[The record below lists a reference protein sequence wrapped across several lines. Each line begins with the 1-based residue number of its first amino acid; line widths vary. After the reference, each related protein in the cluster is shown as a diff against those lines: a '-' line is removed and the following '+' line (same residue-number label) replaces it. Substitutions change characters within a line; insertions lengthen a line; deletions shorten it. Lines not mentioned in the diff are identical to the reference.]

1 MDERHES
8 GYRLLFSQPRMVRD
22 LLRGFL
28 HEEWIGW
35 LDPGTLE
42 RRAVPAAATPPD
54 PLAETL
60 LWRLRWQGGS
70 AAVYLLLRP
79 LVEDDPFTAVRLWA
93 GRGLL
98 YQHLLPCRADNREA
112 RRGRPLPLVLPV
124 VLYGGGSPWSA
135 PRDAFELFQPI
146 PGPLQRHLP
155 RIPYLVFDAAHDAL
169 PPAAGE
175 DNLVALLCRLERSRS
190 PQAREPLL
198 DRLGALLDAAGAAGA
213 AGDEALR
220 RAWSGFIARRFAH
233 RAGMLGC
240 AG

>member
-1 MDERHES
+1 
-8 GYRLLFSQPRMVRD
+8 MVQD

-42 RRAVPAAATPPD
+42 RRAIPAAEPILD

-60 LWRLRWQGGS
+60 LWRLRWHGGS

-79 LVEDDPFTAVRLWA
+79 LVWDDPFAALRLWA
-93 GRGLL
+93 DRGLL
-98 YQHLLPCRADNREA
+98 YQRLLRRREVHK
-112 RRGRPLPLVLPV
+112 GRPLPIVLPV

-155 RIPYLVFDAAHDAL
+155 RIPYLVFDAAHDTL
-169 PPAAGE
+169 PPAAGR
-175 DNLVALLCRLERSRS
+175 DNLVALLCHLERSRPPETRS
-190 PQAREPLL
+190 SLL
-198 DRLGALLDAAGAAGA
+198 AQLSLLLEA
-213 AGDEALR
+213 AGDEPLR
-220 RAWSGFIARRFAH
+220 QAWNGFICRRFPEL
-233 RAGMLGC
+233 AGASGMARTTPC
-240 AG
+240 

>member
-1 MDERHES
+1 MDERHEP

-42 RRAVPAAATPPD
+42 RRAVPEALAD
-54 PLAETL
+54 PLAEPL

-70 AAVYLLLRP
+70 AAVHLLLWP
-79 LVEDDPFTAVRLWA
+79 LAADDRFAAVRLWA
-93 GRGLL
+93 DRGLY
-98 YQHLLPCRADNREA
+98 YQHLLQRREVH
-112 RRGRPLPLVLPV
+112 RGRPLPVVLPV

-146 PGPLQRHLP
+146 PGSLQRHLP
-155 RIPYLVFDAAHDAL
+155 RAPYLVFDAAHDAL
-169 PPAAGE
+169 PAATAK
-175 DNLVALLCRLERSRS
+175 DNLVALLCRLERLEHSRP
-190 PQAREPLL
+190 PQALDPLL
-198 DRLGALLDAAGAAGA
+198 DRLARLLDA

-220 RAWSGFIARRFAH
+220 RAWSGFISRRFPDFVGA
-233 RAGMLGC
+233 MPC
-240 AG
+240 

>member
-1 MDERHES
+1 MDQRHES
-8 GYRLLFSQPRMVRD
+8 EYRLLFSQPRMVKD

-42 RRAVPAAATPPD
+42 RRTVPAEEAPAGS
-54 PLAETL
+54 LADIL

-79 LVEDDPFTAVRLWA
+79 LAADDRFTAVRLWA
-93 GRGLL
+93 ERGQL
-98 YQHLLPCRADNREA
+98 YQHLLHRREA
-112 RRGRPLPLVLPV
+112 RRGRPLPVVLPV
-124 VLYGGGSPWSA
+124 ILYGGESPWTA

-155 RIPYLVFDAAHDAL
+155 RVPYLVFDAAHDEVPA
-169 PPAAGE
+169 AAGE

-190 PQAREPLL
+190 PAAREVLREQL
-198 DRLGALLDAAGAAGA
+198 DFILDA

-220 RAWSGFIARRFAH
+220 RAWNGFLANVPAW
-233 RAGMLGC
+233 A
-240 AG
+240 

>member
-42 RRAVPAAATPPD
+42 RRAVPAAETPPD

-79 LVEDDPFTAVRLWA
+79 LAADDRFAAVRLWA
-93 GRGLL
+93 DRGLL
-98 YQHLLPCRADNREA
+98 YQHLLHYREDNREA

-190 PQAREPLL
+190 PQTLDPLL
-198 DRLGALLDAAGAAGA
+198 DRLDRLLDA
-213 AGDEALR
+213 AGDEALW
-220 RAWSGFIARRFAH
+220 RAWSGFIAHRFPDGTETAP
-233 RAGMLGC
+233 C
-240 AG
+240 